1 MRVIKWKKVI
11 IVLIVLAFFA
21 LFAGGWTYYT
31 FQFPG
36 NTVGCILM
44 TLQNCV
50 EALLFNPI
58 LPIQEI
64 YTNSDFISSI
74 DLLKTTI
81 LHLYSAAMVLAPLV
95 DVLIIFSILDS
106 FLHLFVGFTMKERR
120 ILIVGYNDDV
130 RKLLEKRCKNGKV
143 YLWTERYLSAEE
155 ERELFFRQVSVRM
168 NDFSLG
174 DSPEEYEKQ
183 KRKFDRF
190 IKQKGITDVLLL
202 DSADDKNLQYYM
214 ALSSCEACKFKTV
227 HFFVLCND
235 YEVRN
240 ILQDYF
246 DSKLQNMMKA
256 ARETARNKEER
267 DNIPENFNSHM
278 DLRIFNYDQIQAEL
292 IFSELPIIQEE
303 TKKETD
309 KNVHL
314 LIIGDDE
321 LVNQT
326 ILHAMNQAVYS
337 VDNTIIIDVI
347 SCDTGYIRDRLN
359 KRFCKRSVQTDGAGL
374 YIIDSNVSDGQLIIR
389 LKDCNVKGS
398 DFIPLLKALC
408 ESDGAFS
415 YVALL
420 STKGIDNLHAF
431 ISLKNNANQQL
442 VETDT
447 PLAIRMTFSAEMKEF
462 LSTSKSS
469 KNVYLLGS
477 NREYI
482 GLDQIINIEEE
493 KNIRIYNRKYHEIQ
507 VKRIEDKPLKKRGEE
522 YREVLWNQLVY
533 YKRESNRALYHHK
546 AVKEVLEKKK
556 GFKDEMKTFW
566 ETQACTIK
574 DKEPNDLKLSRCLIE
589 QDTNSRS
596 IYPNLLTFAKIEH
609 RRFVYFHISEGWG
622 YCNEKNPRK
631 RLHDCLC
638 SWDTIMNNKTYTI
651 IYDLISSPLLMD
663 GDEE

>member
-1 MRVIKWKKVI
+1 MRMVKWKKVI
-11 IVLIVLAFFA
+11 IVLIVIAFFA
-21 LFAGGWTYYT
+21 LFAGGWTYYA

-36 NTVGCILM
+36 NTLGCILM

-64 YTNSDFISSI
+64 YSNSDFISSS
-74 DLLKTTI
+74 DLVKITI

-106 FLHLFVGFTMKERR
+106 FLHLFVGFTLKGRR

-130 RKLLEKRCKNGKV
+130 RKKKKKKCKNGKV

-183 KRKFDRF
+183 KRRFDRF

-214 ALSSCEACKFKTV
+214 ALSSCEACRFKTV
-227 HFFVLCND
+227 HFFVRCND

-246 DSKLQNMMKA
+246 DTKLQNIMEA
-256 ARETARNKEER
+256 AGNKEKKDDITES
-267 DNIPENFNSHM
+267 FNTHM

-292 IFSELPIIQEE
+292 LFSELPIIHEE
-303 TKKETD
+303 PKKETD

-314 LIIGDDE
+314 LIVGDDE

-347 SCDTGYIRDRLN
+347 SCDTSYIRDRLN
-359 KRFCKRSVQTDGAGL
+359 KRFCKSSVQTDGAGL
-374 YIIDSNVSDGQLIIR
+374 YRINSNVSDGQLIIR

-398 DFIPLLKALC
+398 DFIPLINSLC
-408 ESDGAFS
+408 ESDGPLS

-431 ISLKNNANQQL
+431 ISLRDNGNDQL
-442 VETDT
+442 IEDGA
-447 PLAIRMTFSAEMKEF
+447 PLAIKLTFSAEMKEF

-469 KNVYLLGS
+469 SNNV
-477 NREYI
+477 
-482 GLDQIINIEEE
+482 
-493 KNIRIYNRKYHEIQ
+493 
-507 VKRIEDKPLKKRGEE
+507 
-522 YREVLWNQLVY
+522 
-533 YKRESNRALYHHK
+533 
-546 AVKEVLEKKK
+546 
-556 GFKDEMKTFW
+556 
-566 ETQACTIK
+566 
-574 DKEPNDLKLSRCLIE
+574 
-589 QDTNSRS
+589 
-596 IYPNLLTFAKIEH
+596 
-609 RRFVYFHISEGWG
+609 
-622 YCNEKNPRK
+622 
-631 RLHDCLC
+631 
-638 SWDTIMNNKTYTI
+638 
-651 IYDLISSPLLMD
+651 
-663 GDEE
+663 